1 MRGQACKHSPL
12 GWHRDRQAGPKDL
25 TVPDNRVQ
33 SNPVASGQGTEESEL
48 ESRQQA
54 KAGSARREWGQLG
67 GLLSGLAFSPHP
79 RSSLLSR
86 AWQGR
91 FLIPPPGPPREHR
104 SEKIPAWRQ
113 RTQRGEHS
121 CYCFRIGV
129 GECNKRQQQLCIFF
143 KKGLSLG
150 SLLQDHSTS
159 SLLSTSS

>member
-67 GLLSGLAFSPHP
+67 GLLSGLAVQSSPKIQPAESGLAGQIPHP
-79 RSSLLSR
+79 FTR
-86 AWQGR
+86 AT
-91 FLIPPPGPPREHR
+91 
-104 SEKIPAWRQ
+104 K
-113 RTQRGEHS
+113 RTQ
-121 CYCFRIGV
+121 I
-129 GECNKRQQQLCIFF
+129 
-143 KKGLSLG
+143 
-150 SLLQDHSTS
+150 
-159 SLLSTSS
+159 